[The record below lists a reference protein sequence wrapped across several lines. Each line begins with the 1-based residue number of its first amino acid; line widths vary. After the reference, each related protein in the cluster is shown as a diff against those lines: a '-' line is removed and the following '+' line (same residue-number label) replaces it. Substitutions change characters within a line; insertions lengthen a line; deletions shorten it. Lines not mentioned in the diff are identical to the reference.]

1 MTSFR
6 SQLLD
11 GHETAHVQP
20 GSGAHFEVAADR
32 FPKRADGK
40 LTGFRS
46 PLLDVRKPVTS
57 NPNLRRSISFL
68 GADR

>member
-11 GHETAHVQP
+11 GDETAHVQP
-20 GSGAHFEVAADR
+20 GSGR
-32 FPKRADGK
+32 ILRLQPTGFPSGPTASDP
-40 LTGFRS
+40 FRS